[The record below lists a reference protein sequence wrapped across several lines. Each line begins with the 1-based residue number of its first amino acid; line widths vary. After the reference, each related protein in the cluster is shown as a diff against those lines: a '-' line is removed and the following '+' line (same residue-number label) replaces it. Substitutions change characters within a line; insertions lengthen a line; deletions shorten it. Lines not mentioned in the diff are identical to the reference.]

1 MKKNPFDENYY
12 KGNNQDKDRI
22 ALLWYAKLIKKL
34 VTEGPSLDFGAG
46 TGHLAKRLPM
56 PSYALE
62 IHETA
67 KSAIEKNAPK
77 TIFMTSLQEVVDSKM
92 KFNIITALH
101 VVEHINDRELNNILK
116 QLGRIL
122 TKDGMILV
130 STPAENGIAHLLKKE
145 KWLALSDPTHINI
158 KNYDEWVKIF
168 QTSGLH
174 VVKSFA
180 DGFYDFP
187 YGKLLHLRNIK
198 FAFLTIMNLLSRT
211 PFLKFDKGENNVFL
225 LSNRIQ
231 Q

>member
-22 ALLWYAKLIKKL
+22 ALLWYARLIKKL
-34 VTEGPSLDFGAG
+34 VAEGPSLDFGAG
-46 TGHLAKRLPM
+46 TGHLVKRLPM

-77 TIFMTSLQEVVDSKM
+77 TIFMTSLQEVVDSKL
-92 KFNIITALH
+92 KFKIITALH

-122 TKDGMILV
+122 AKDGMILV

-158 KNYDEWVKIF
+158 KNYDEWIKIF
-168 QTSGLH
+168 QTSGFH

-187 YGKLLHLRNIK
+187 YGRSIHPRNIK
-198 FAFLTIMNLLSRT
+198 FAFLTIMNLLSCT
-211 PFLKFDKGENNVFL
+211 PFLKFNKGENNVFL
-225 LSNRIQ
+225 LSNSIQ